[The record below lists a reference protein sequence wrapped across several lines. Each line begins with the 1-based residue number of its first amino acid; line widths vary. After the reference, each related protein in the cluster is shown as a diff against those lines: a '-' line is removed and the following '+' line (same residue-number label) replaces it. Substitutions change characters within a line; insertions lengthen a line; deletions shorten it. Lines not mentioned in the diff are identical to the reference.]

1 MHFPSPLRTVWEPA
15 DRSGPA
21 QEDRGSDKAETTPL
35 SAQRDFLL
43 SPVCAG
49 IPVVP
54 VPTLTW
60 VPLSSPPSPGSP
72 LLPTLTWVPLSSPPS
87 PGSPSPPHP
96 HLCPPLLP
104 ILTCAHPHLGP
115 LFSPP
120 TVTCMASWMH
130 VNSRNHSSSTLD
142 VAPPLSPC
150 TSVTSSPSS
159 SQSTVTLTVTHSAFQ
174 GYAPPSGAMPPFSQV
189 SAGCV

>member
-72 LLPTLTWVPLSSPPS
+72 SPP
-87 PGSPSPPHP
+87 
-96 HLCPPLLP
+96 
-104 ILTCAHPHLGP
+104 HPHLGP